1 MCKVQKRGK
10 GGKRVKGKHV
20 KGEPCKGETCKGGKR
35 VKGEMGM
42 GDTLKCPHAKHA
54 RVALVGRA
62 SEVLECARAFKRRR
76 IQFKRPRMRA
86 RLNDDVFMRA
96 RLNDDV
102 FRISIDYILELLAR
116 FARSPIIILWTL
128 FHIK

>member
-10 GGKRVKGKHV
+10 GGKRVKEKHV

-42 GDTLKCPHAKHA
+42 EDTLKCPHAKHA

-62 SEVLECARAFKRRR
+62 SEVLECARAFKRPR

-86 RLNDDVFMRA
+86 RLNDDVCGRA
-96 RLNDDV
+96 FKRRRMCASV
-102 FRISIDYILELLAR
+102 
-116 FARSPIIILWTL
+116 
-128 FHIK
+128 